1 MQHPLNNSGTLAW
14 SYLALRKAIGGLGT
28 SLPFV
33 LSLGAIIVFKTG
45 MQASLSDYYY
55 TGMRDVFVG
64 TLCAIGVF
72 LFSYE
77 GYTGKD
83 DNDNLVGNFAGVFAI
98 GVALFPTDL
107 PSDAKTPQTMIG
119 IVHVVFASLFFLALA
134 YFSLFLFTKTD
145 PTKTPTPRKR
155 RRNQVYRACGYT
167 IVVSIVLIF
176 LLAILPSDIE
186 KAVSA
191 CNPIYWLESLAVV
204 AFGVSWLTKG
214 EAILRDLT

>member
-119 IVHVVFASLFFLALA
+119 IVHVVPSLPGERCVRFVILSSAGVFLAV
-134 YFSLFLFTKTD
+134 
-145 PTKTPTPRKR
+145 P
-155 RRNQVYRACGYT
+155 VYEDR
-167 IVVSIVLIF
+167 
-176 LLAILPSDIE
+176 PDENSDSQEEE
-186 KAVSA
+186 K
-191 CNPIYWLESLAVV
+191 ESGL
-204 AFGVSWLTKG
+204 
-214 EAILRDLT
+214 